1 MGKYVSV
8 KLFDDIVN
16 QIILGYPTQCGMD
29 GKCRPQLV
37 IEADGSAYPCDF
49 YCIDEFRLGN
59 LAEKTVDE
67 LLQSENVKK
76 FLNCEYNKNELCQN
90 CPYVRF
96 CGGNCRRMKREICI
110 GVDKNF
116 CGYREFLDNCGE
128 TLALL
133 ARELTRNR

>member
-96 CGGNCRRMKREICI
+96 CGGNCRRMKREI
-110 GVDKNF
+110 
-116 CGYREFLDNCGE
+116 
-128 TLALL
+128 
-133 ARELTRNR
+133 